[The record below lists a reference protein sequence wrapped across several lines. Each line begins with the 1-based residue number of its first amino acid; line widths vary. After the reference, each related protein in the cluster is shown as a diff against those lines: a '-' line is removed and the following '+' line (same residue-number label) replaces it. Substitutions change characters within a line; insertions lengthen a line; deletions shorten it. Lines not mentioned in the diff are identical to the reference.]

1 MPTVRLAGPYRFYFV
16 SHDLPERPHVHV
28 DRDEM
33 TAKFWLERS
42 GSLEVSVSHHTNS
55 IGSKAWSPNVEINSW
70 RHGMTFSAPSSG
82 ERVKDVRFSDDSLS
96 VDLFDGRTITA
107 PLAWFPRL
115 LHATPQQ
122 RVNWRLAGAGYGIH
136 WPEVDEDISTEGLL
150 RGAAAPGHRTSA
162 A

>member
-1 MPTVRLAGPYRFYFV
+1 
-16 SHDLPERPHVHV
+16 
-28 DRDEM
+28 
-33 TAKFWLERS
+33 
-42 GSLEVSVSHHTNS
+42 
-55 IGSKAWSPNVEINSW
+55 
-70 RHGMTFSAPSSG
+70 MTFSEPSSG

-122 RVNWRLAGAGYGIH
+122 RANWRLAGAGYGIH